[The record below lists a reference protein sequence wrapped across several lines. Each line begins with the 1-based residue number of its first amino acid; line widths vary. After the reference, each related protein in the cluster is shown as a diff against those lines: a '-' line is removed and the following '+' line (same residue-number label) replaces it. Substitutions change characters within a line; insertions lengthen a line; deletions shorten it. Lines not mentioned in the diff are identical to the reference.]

1 MNKLRLTGFLAAA
14 AMCVSL
20 FSACGNS
27 ANNAESTEN
36 AETAQTAEAANF
48 SYPLIEDDA
57 SLSEAEKQMLST
69 SLVSVGNTHRLNE
82 KLKTLEN
89 GGEITLGFI
98 GGSITYGYT
107 VQPDECFASKV
118 TDLLKERYPSGT
130 VNYVNK
136 GISGTPSILGNLRLK
151 RDILDNNADIIFVE
165 YAVNDGMETDY
176 KESYESLVRTALEQE
191 NEPAVVLIFNRTKEG
206 HSAQEYMK
214 NIGEFY
220 SLPMISTADA
230 LTEALDNGTIKWEDY
245 YNDAAHPNPNGH
257 TLFCKLIA
265 HAFDESLKVQSDEYV
280 LPAESIFGAPYENA
294 VLIEA
299 DYDGSNSN
307 FTMES
312 LGSFT
317 NSSSADGFTKGWS
330 FDKATNEP
338 MKFRVN
344 ANGLFI
350 ICRRNNNASMGKFEV
365 YINGARAKVVDTNQS
380 DGWGDPYA
388 FKIIK
393 WQETKDMEIEIRP
406 AEDSLEKNI
415 DILGIGFST
424 N

>member
-1 MNKLRLTGFLAAA
+1 MKKIISIFAAA
-14 AMCVSL
+14 AVCASMFSGCAASEDNVSVNTEDNATVTVESENIL
-20 FSACGNS
+20 SA
-27 ANNAESTEN
+27 E
-36 AETAQTAEAANF
+36 
-48 SYPLIEDDA
+48 
-57 SLSEAEKQMLST
+57 EKLLAT

-89 GGEITLGFI
+89 GGEITVGFI

-107 VQPDECFASKV
+107 VQPNEC
-118 TDLLKERYPSGT
+118 YPSRVCEYLAQKYPNGT

-165 YAVNDGMETDY
+165 YAVNDGMENDY
-176 KESYESLVRTALEQE
+176 KESYESLVRTALAQE
-191 NEPAVVLIFNRTKEG
+191 NEPAVVLLFNRTKEG

-214 NIGEFY
+214 SIGEFY

-230 LTEALDNGTIKWEDY
+230 LTEALDNGTIEWESY
-245 YNDAAHPNPNGH
+245 YNDSSHPNPAGH
-257 TLFCKLIA
+257 QLFCNFIE
-265 HAFDESLKVQSDEYV
+265 HAFEESLKTESDEYV
-280 LPAESIFGAPYENA
+280 LPEQSLYGAPYENA
-294 VLIEA
+294 VLIES
-299 DYDGSNSN
+299 DYDGSDSR
-307 FTMES
+307 FKMES

-317 NSSSADGFTKGWS
+317 NASSADGFSKGWA

-338 MKFRVN
+338 MKFTVN
-344 ANGLFI
+344 ANGIFLV
-350 ICRRNNNASMGKFEV
+350 CKRNNNSSMGKFEV
-365 YINGARAKVVDTNQS
+365 YINGARAATIDTNQA

-388 FKIIK
+388 FKVIK

-406 AEDSLEKNI
+406 TEDSLQKTIE
-415 DILGIGFST
+415 ILAVGFSS

>member
-1 MNKLRLTGFLAAA
+1 MNKLRLTSFLAAA

-27 ANNAESTEN
+27 ANNAEPTEN
-36 AETAQTAEAANF
+36 AETAQTTEAVTF

-69 SLVSVGNTHRLNE
+69 SLVSVGNTHRFNE

-118 TDLLKERYPSGT
+118 TDLLKERYPDGT

-191 NEPAVVLIFNRTKEG
+191 NEPAVVLILNRTKEG

-245 YNDAAHPNPNGH
+245 YNDASHPNPNGH

-330 FDKATNEP
+330 FDKSTNEP

-406 AEDSLEKNI
+406 AEDSSDKNI

>member
-1 MNKLRLTGFLAAA
+1 MNKLRLTSFFAAA
-14 AMCVSL
+14 AVCVSL
-20 FSACGNS
+20 FSAC
-27 ANNAESTEN
+27 ANNAEPTE
-36 AETAQTAEAANF
+36 AAQTVEAVTF

-57 SLSEAEKQMLST
+57 SLSEAEKKMLST

-107 VQPDECFASKV
+107 VQPNECFASRV

-151 RDILDNNADIIFVE
+151 RDILDNKADMIFVE

-191 NEPAVVLIFNRTKEG
+191 NEPAVVLILNRTKEG

-214 NIGEFY
+214 NIGNFY

-230 LTEALDNGTIKWEDY
+230 LTEALDSGSIKWEDY
-245 YNDAAHPNPNGH
+245 YNDSSHPNPNGH
-257 TLFCKLIA
+257 ELFCKLIA

-294 VLIEA
+294 VIIES

-307 FTMES
+307 FTLES

-330 FDKATNEP
+330 FDKSTNEP

-365 YINGARAKVVDTNQS
+365 YINGTRAKVVDTNQS

-393 WQETKDMEIEIRP
+393 WQETKDMEVEIRP
-406 AEDSLEKNI
+406 AEDSLQKNI
-415 DILGIGFST
+415 DILGIGFSA

>member
-1 MNKLRLTGFLAAA
+1 MNKLKLTSFLAAA
-14 AMCVSL
+14 AVCVSL
-20 FSACGNS
+20 FSGCTS
-27 ANNAESTEN
+27 DTEPTEN
-36 AETAQTAEAANF
+36 AETAAQTAEAATF
-48 SYPLIEDDA
+48 SYPLVEEDA

-82 KLKTLEN
+82 KLRTLEN

-176 KESYESLVRTALEQE
+176 KESYESLVRTALGQE

-294 VLIEA
+294 TLIES
-299 DYDGSNSN
+299 DYDGSDSN

-330 FDKATNEP
+330 FDKSTNEP

-406 AEDSLEKNI
+406 AEDSLDKNI

>member
-1 MNKLRLTGFLAAA
+1 MNKLKLTSFLAAVA
-14 AMCVSL
+14 VCVSL
-20 FSACGNS
+20 FSGCTS
-27 ANNAESTEN
+27 DTEPTEN
-36 AETAQTAEAANF
+36 AETAQTAEAATF

-82 KLKTLEN
+82 KLRTLEN

-176 KESYESLVRTALEQE
+176 KESYESLVRTALGQE

-230 LTEALDNGTIKWEDY
+230 FTEALDNGTIKWEDY

-280 LPAESIFGAPYENA
+280 LPAESIFGAPYKNA
-294 VLIEA
+294 TLIES
-299 DYDGSNSN
+299 DYDGSDSN

-312 LGSFT
+312 LGSYT

-330 FDKATNEP
+330 FDKSTNEP

-406 AEDSLEKNI
+406 AEDSLDKNI